1 MKFATKRNPHI
12 NETGAIALILC
23 MTLVLAGSI
32 VVDLDTSIPSKV
44 QPTHVASQCT
54 WPRA

>member
-32 VVDLDTSIPSKV
+32 VVDLATSIPSKV
-44 QPTHVASQCT
+44 QPAHAASQCT